1 MDTYLVGGAVRDA
14 LLGLPVVD
22 RDRVVVGATARDM
35 LDAGYVPVGRDF
47 PVFLHPETHE
57 EHALART
64 ERKSGPGYRGFE
76 VHSDPSVTLEEDL
89 ARRDLTINAMA
100 RADDGRLIDPYGGA
114 ADLESRTL
122 RHVSDAFVEDPVR
135 VLRLARFAARLA
147 PLGFAVAP
155 ETLALAR
162 RMVES
167 GEMAALV
174 PERVWQE
181 LVGALSA
188 ARPRAFF
195 ETLRACGALGA
206 TFPEVDALYGV
217 PQPERHHPEVDVGEH
232 VMLVLDRAAELS
244 DALDARFAA
253 LCHDFGKATTP
264 AEDLP
269 SHPGHEERGA
279 AIADA
284 FCERLRAPCDERAVA
299 VLTARW
305 HTHCHRAAELR
316 PATVAD
322 LLAAFDVARRPA
334 RLDAFL
340 VACEADARGRL
351 GMQDRDCAGAR
362 TLRRLADA
370 WLSVDAGAIARAT
383 ADRARVPETIRIA
396 RIDAIRAAREGVPN
410 ET

>member
-14 LLGLPVVD
+14 LLGLPVAD
-22 RDRVVVGATARDM
+22 RDRVVVGATVRDM

-76 VHSDPSVTLEEDL
+76 VHSDPSVTLEQDL

-114 ADLESRTL
+114 ADLEARTL

-147 PLGFAVAP
+147 PLGFAIAP

-162 RMVES
+162 RMVEA

-181 LVGALSA
+181 LVGALAA

-206 TFPEVDALYGV
+206 TFPELDALYGV
-217 PQPERHHPEVDVGEH
+217 PQPARHHPEIDVGEH
-232 VMLVLDRAAELS
+232 VMLVLDRATELS
-244 DALDARFAA
+244 DALDVRLAA

-264 AEDLP
+264 AADLP

-279 AIADA
+279 GIADA
-284 FCERLRAPCDERAVA
+284 FCERLRAPRDERAVA

-340 VACEADARGRL
+340 LACEADARGRL
-351 GMQDRDCAGAR
+351 GLEDRDYAGAR

-370 WLSVDAGAIARAT
+370 WLSVDAGAIARGT
-383 ADRARVPETIRIA
+383 ADKARVPEAIRIA
-396 RIDAIRAAREGVPN
+396 RIDAIRAAREAAPREG
-410 ET
+410 

>member
-14 LLGLPVVD
+14 LLGLPTKD
-22 RDRVVVGATARDM
+22 RDHVVVGATVRQM
-35 LDAGYVPVGRDF
+35 LDAGYVAVGRDF

-76 VHSDPSVTLEEDL
+76 VHADPSVTLEEDL

-100 RADDGRLIDPYGGA
+100 RRADGTLVDPYGGA
-114 ADLESRTL
+114 ADLEARVL

-147 PLGFAVAP
+147 PLGFGVAP

-162 RMVES
+162 RMVEA

-181 LVGALSA
+181 LSGALLA
-188 ARPRAFF
+188 ARPRAFI
-195 ETLRACGALGA
+195 ETLRACDALA
-206 TFPEVDALYGV
+206 AIFPEIDALFGV
-217 PQPERHHPEVDVGEH
+217 PQPERWHPEVDTGEH
-232 VMLVLDRAAELS
+232 VLLVLDRAAELS
-244 DALDARFAA
+244 DALDVRYAV
-253 LCHDFGKATTP
+253 LCHDLGKATTP
-264 AEDLP
+264 AADLP

-279 AIADA
+279 DIARA
-284 FCERLRAPCDERAVA
+284 LSERLRVPRHDGDIAT
-299 VLTARW
+299 LTARW

-316 PATVAD
+316 PATVAN
-322 LLAAFDVARRPA
+322 LLTAFDLARRPE
-334 RLDAFL
+334 RFDAFL

-351 GMQDRDCAGAR
+351 GFEGRDYDGAR
-362 TLRRLADA
+362 TLRRDADA
-370 WLSVDAGAIARAT
+370 WLAVEAGEIARAT
-383 ADRARVPETIRIA
+383 VDKATIPERIRIA
-396 RIDAIRAAREGVPN
+396 RIDAIRAARRSRVG
-410 ET
+410 

>member
-100 RADDGRLIDPYGGA
+100 RADDGRLIDPHGGA

-155 ETLALAR
+155 GTLALAR
-162 RMVES
+162 RMVGS

-181 LVGALSA
+181 LVGALAA

-206 TFPEVDALYGV
+206 TFPEIDALYGV

-244 DALDARFAA
+244 DALDVRLAA

-264 AEDLP
+264 AADLP

-284 FCERLRAPCDERAVA
+284 FCERLRAPRDERAVA

-322 LLAAFDVARRPA
+322 LLAAFDAARRPA

-340 VACEADARGRL
+340 LACEADARGRL
-351 GMQDRDCAGAR
+351 GMQGRDCAGAR

-370 WLSVDAGAIARAT
+370 WLAVDAGAIARST
-383 ADRARVPETIRIA
+383 ADHTRIPEAIRIA
-396 RIDAIRAAREGVPN
+396 RIDAIRAARGAPPHG
-410 ET
+410 T